1 MLEHVGVARSKEE
14 MLLLGQMFTS
24 DVSCRLRTHAALC
37 CRSRT
42 CICLCYLRLPAWY
55 ADT

>member
-24 DVSCRLRTHAALC
+24 DVSCRLRTHVALC